1 MKAEPE
7 PEPDV
12 AVASMED
19 NLATFLGALLQPVGS
34 CCKQISTPQLEIVV
48 ANMEGRHANTTQS
61 VGNTTRM
68 MTIWSSLFTTPC
80 DSKIARNRSY
90 VGSVG

>member
-34 CCKQISTPQLEIVV
+34 YCKQISTPQLEIVV
-48 ANMEGRHANTTQS
+48 ANMEGASCKHYAVSRQHNAHDDDL
-61 VGNTTRM
+61 VFLVYYPM
-68 MTIWSSLFTTPC
+68 
-80 DSKIARNRSY
+80 
-90 VGSVG
+90 